1 MISVLSPLDGSILLR
16 RYMVT
21 TLNALREPVAV
32 QQLHSALEIYL
43 NDPVADWLS
52 VEPGKGG
59 KGDES
64 GGSFSERE
72 SENWQPRRRIRGTIR
87 KLDGVSPVS
96 LMLNDLSENRFVCKH
111 KSRRALEE
119 ILKQ

>member
-1 MISVLSPLDGSILLR
+1 MLIFTLHTYQGSYALPVPEFIPFRLSPQMISVLSPLDGSILLR

-72 SENWQPRRRIRGTIR
+72 SENWQPRRRIRG
-87 KLDGVSPVS
+87 V
-96 LMLNDLSENRFVCKH
+96 
-111 KSRRALEE
+111 
-119 ILKQ
+119 